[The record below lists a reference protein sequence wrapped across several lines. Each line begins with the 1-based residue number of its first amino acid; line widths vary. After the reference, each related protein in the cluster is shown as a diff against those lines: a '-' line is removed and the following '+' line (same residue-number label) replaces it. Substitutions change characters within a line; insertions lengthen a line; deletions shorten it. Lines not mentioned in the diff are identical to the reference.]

1 MRLRLLLV
9 IGSSLWLVLAAG
21 GRVTVEFEGLPAP
34 TPPTA
39 PAEAPDPPSGDHGSA
54 PTGPLPEV
62 GARPPVAPQ
71 IRSVYRGSA
80 GASPGRWLAEY
91 TGDVLLVHFWASW
104 CRPCEA
110 EMASLLA
117 FYRGPYG
124 ALRERGLVLLSV
136 SNDVRMKD
144 VRGFAQKHAVP
155 FPIFYDSFRE
165 LNDRLRLP
173 WIPGTVV
180 IDSSGAVV
188 DRLYGEQDWQSE
200 ELLARLESY
209 LPPEPGS
216 GKEEE

>member
-1 MRLRLLLV
+1 MRRRPLL
-9 IGSSLWLVLAAG
+9 IACSSLWLALAG
-21 GRVTVEFEGLPAP
+21 GAGLAVEFEGLA
-34 TPPTA
+34 A
-39 PAEAPDPPSGDHGSA
+39 PA
-54 PTGPLPEV
+54 PLPEV

-80 GASPGRWLAEY
+80 GAFPGRWLAEHA
-91 TGDVLLVHFWASW
+91 GDVLVVHFWASW

-117 FYRGPYG
+117 FYQGPYP

-144 VRGFAQKHAVP
+144 VRGFARKHALP

-180 IDSSGAVV
+180 IDSSGAIV
-188 DRLYGEQDWQSE
+188 DRLYGEQDWQSDD
-200 ELLARLESY
+200 LLARLESY

-216 GKEEE
+216 GEEEE